1 MTQQDL
7 QDTNKP
13 GCSHLSQT
21 QQSPSKSSL
30 KGWAV
35 GEGKKNQILIQRNN
49 SLDRAQECQQV
60 MQILSASH
68 FLVPP
73 SYSERLHQPVN
84 TLRHP
89 THPGISL
96 PQEALRW
103 PGGPPQGPHGGRFF
117 SLYTEYHHH
126 TIPSEFKSVF
136 GLSHRSHS
144 VTWLGLNV
152 YETDQYIYA
161 SFGQL
166 GKKYLMLS
174 HLEEENM

>member
-73 SYSERLHQPVN
+73 SYSARLHQPVN
-84 TLRHP
+84 TLQHP

-103 PGGPPQGPHGGRFF
+103 PGGPPQGPHGGRFL
-117 SLYTEYHHH
+117 LYIQNTII
-126 TIPSEFKSVF
+126 IPSLGIQECL
-136 GLSHRSHS
+136 LS
-144 VTWLGLNV
+144 
-152 YETDQYIYA
+152 
-161 SFGQL
+161 
-166 GKKYLMLS
+166 LS
-174 HLEEENM
+174 PFTFCDLVGAKCLWNWPVHLC